1 MRIAL
6 RLTVPWGPALA
17 LAVHAASTIEF
28 SPPRAIAVVENTG
41 QAVLTVLRSGDLDSV
56 VTVDFATSDGTAK
69 AGTDYTATS
78 GTLTFTVGQT
88 NQPIAIPILNDALR
102 EPPER
107 FLINLSNPSADAL
120 LGTVATAQ
128 VTITDNDP
136 GIQVEFAQYWADEG
150 SGTVTLGVTR
160 GEDDHFSATVD
171 YATTDGTAKA
181 GSDYDAARGT
191 LNFAADE
198 KLKLVVIAI
207 LNDGVREAEETFE
220 FVLSNPTPTGPTA
233 LGTVRRTTVTIT
245 DNDPG
250 VHLDRGDYWIARD
263 EGAVVVEVRRGND
276 GNVEPF
282 TVDYATLN
290 DTATAGEDYQ
300 EMRGTLAF
308 TPGELVKTLTIPV
321 NLAGAIERDESFSL
335 VLSNPTPGVRL
346 ASPARA
352 KIAILPPIGTQPPH
366 FDGIGILPDF
376 SVQLRLAGGAH
387 QRFESF
393 LDLFPIEVSNNLT
406 DWSPQQTVP
415 WLLSSSNA
423 PVAMEVGT
431 GHGPH
436 RFYRVPARH
445 FLTPF
450 APPTGPC
457 PVGRIDRRLTD
468 YTRRIRFSVI
478 TNSSFQVAVW
488 YPAKPKAGSWP
499 IPWGDLP
506 VLRDTNY
513 IGHDWMDRLPYVV
526 SYAASDLPLADTSA
540 KWPVVVLSPGWTAVR
555 HDLFEK
561 ADELASHGFVVIAPD
576 HFDAHGVVLP
586 DGRYA
591 AGGPYR
597 GWSESGLR
605 DRVQDCVLIVDQVEQ
620 WNLHDSFFRGR
631 LNLDEVGVVGF
642 SWGGVTAFEF
652 CRVDGRCRA
661 AVGLDPGGYSAPEL
675 TEFGLQKPSLTI
687 HNSDVSDTTAFGKAE
702 KDAIW
707 FQISDTQHQDIGGW
721 GFWPSGT
728 PQSLASGREV
738 NRTVNAYMIWFL
750 NKYLRGFDAPIPAL
764 SDHPRVI
771 NFVQK

>member
-6 RLTVPWGPALA
+6 LLTVPWGPTLA

-28 SPPRAIAVVENTG
+28 SPPRAITVAENTG
-41 QAVLTVLRSGDLDSV
+41 QAVLTVLRSGDSDTV
-56 VTVDFATSDGTAK
+56 VTVDFATRDFTAK

-78 GTLTFTVGQT
+78 GTLTFAAGQT
-88 NQPIAIPILNDALR
+88 NQPIAIPILNDTLPEGQ
-102 EPPER
+102 EP
-107 FLINLSNPSADAL
+107 FLIRLSNPSANAT
-120 LGTVATAQ
+120 LGATATAQ
-128 VTITDNDP
+128 VSITDDDP

-150 SGTVTLGVTR
+150 SKTVTIGVTR
-160 GEDDHFSATVD
+160 GADEDFPATVD
-171 YATTDGTAKA
+171 YATTVATAKA
-181 GSDYDAARGT
+181 GTDYSAAGGT

-207 LNDGVREAEETFE
+207 LNNGVREADETFD
-220 FVLSNPTPTGPTA
+220 FVLSNPTGPTA
-233 LGTVRRTTVTIT
+233 LGAVKSATVTIK

-308 TPGELVKTLTIPV
+308 TPGEPVKSLSIPV
-321 NLAGAIERDESFSL
+321 NLAGTTEGDESFGL

-352 KIAILPPIGTQPPH
+352 KITILRPIGTQPHH
-366 FDGIGILPDF
+366 FGGIGILPDF
-376 SVQLRLAGGAH
+376 SVHLRLAGGVH

-431 GHGPH
+431 RHGPH

-450 APPTGPC
+450 APPTGPY
-457 PVGRIDRRLTD
+457 PVSRMDRWLND
-468 YTRRIRFSVI
+468 HTRRNRFYVS

-506 VLRDTNY
+506 VLRDINY
-513 IGHDWMDRLPYVV
+513 IGRDLMDRLPFVV
-526 SYAASDLPLADTSA
+526 SYAASDLPLAETPA
-540 KWPVVVLSPGWTAVR
+540 KLPVVVLSPGWTAVR

-576 HFDAHGVVLP
+576 HFDAHGVVLA
-586 DGRYA
+586 DGRYV

-597 GWSESGLR
+597 ELSASGLR
-605 DRVQDCVLIVDQVEQ
+605 DRVKDCVFITDQLEQ

-661 AVGLDPGGYSAPEL
+661 AVGLDPGGYFTPEL
-675 TEFGLQKPSLTI
+675 PEFGLQKPSLTI
-687 HNSDVSDTTAFGKAE
+687 NRSDVRDTTAFGKTE

-721 GFWPSGT
+721 DFWPSGT
-728 PQSLASGREV
+728 PQSLVSGREV

-750 NKYLRGFDAPIPAL
+750 NKYLRGFDEPMPSL

-771 NFVQK
+771 NFMRK